1 MNDLKLNILMQAAD
15 KVSAPFRKMKQ
26 STGQLKDQL
35 REAAGQVRDLE
46 RVSGNI
52 QSFRD
57 LKAAARQNATALGAA
72 QQRAQELGQ
81 QMAAT
86 DKVTRKMRTEFNAA
100 RKEVNRLENAEKQ
113 ISQATSGL
121 RQKLST
127 AGVDTRKLGDA
138 QRKLKTDLDAARSA
152 ADKQAKSLDRAR
164 MKTNA
169 LASARAKMQK
179 TMALQSNMAIGGAS
193 GMAAGAGALALGGR
207 MASAGVDFG
216 EQMSSVGAIARLDQ
230 TSEAMASLR
239 AQAKQLGA
247 TTSFSAS
254 EAAGGMQFLAMAG
267 FEASEIMKTMPG
279 MLDLAKAGATDLA
292 TTADIASNVLSGFG
306 MQASDMDRLGDIL
319 TATFTRSNVDLSMLG
334 ETMKYTAPIAKEFG
348 ASVEDVAAM
357 SGMLGNVGIQGSQ
370 AGTALRALFSRMAS
384 PPKEARDAL
393 SELGVVTMDAG
404 GDARDMVDIL
414 ADLAKSTEG
423 LGSAQRLAKLTAIAG
438 QEAGAAFATLIGQGG
453 SGEITKFIDV
463 LNGSM
468 GETAR
473 VAKQMG
479 DNASGDI
486 KSFWSAVEGMNI
498 SLTETN
504 DAPLRSLIQSATGVV
519 RSITGWVQANPAL
532 ASGLVKVAAVLAG
545 VIFAGGA
552 LATTVAGLLGPLA
565 MAKFAMTTLGI
576 KAGFLGGG
584 MGIVGKGIGML
595 GSVAKIAF
603 PIVAGGIRA
612 IGLAMTANPIGVI
625 IMAIAAAA
633 YVLYAYWG
641 PIKGFFIGL
650 WDSITQKFSGTWET
664 IKTILSFTPLGLI
677 VSNWGGIMD
686 FFSNLWDSILG
697 GAKAT
702 FDWIAE
708 KMGWVTGLFGDN
720 ETELNVNNNG
730 PSTSSTGGAIRRAAS
745 RPVRTMAVAPVAAAV
760 AAGPAAA
767 ASPSQASA
775 PLSQDSYQIIINPPA
790 GADANAIAKEV
801 ARQIKEIQ
809 LRNQSRMRS
818 SLADRTN

>member
-1 MNDLKLNILMQAAD
+1 MNELKLNILMQAAD

-121 RQKLST
+121 RQKLSA

-393 SELGVVTMDAG
+393 SELGVATMDTS

-473 VAKQMG
+473 VAQQMG
-479 DNASGDI
+479 DNAAGDVR
-486 KSFWSAVEGMNI
+486 SFWSAVEGMNI

-519 RSITGWVQANPAL
+519 RSFTGWVQANPAL

-641 PIKGFFIGL
+641 PIKGFFISL

-686 FFSNLWDSILG
+686 
-697 GAKAT
+697 
-702 FDWIAE
+702 WIAE

-730 PSTSSTGGAIRRAAS
+730 PSTSTTGGAIGRAAS
-745 RPVRTMAVAPVAAAV
+745 RPVRTMAVAPMAAAV

>member
-1 MNDLKLNILMQAAD
+1 MNELKLNILMQAAD

-121 RQKLST
+121 RQKLSA

-393 SELGVVTMDAG
+393 SELGVATMDTS

-473 VAKQMG
+473 VAQQMG
-479 DNASGDI
+479 DNAAGDVR
-486 KSFWSAVEGMNI
+486 SFWSAVEGMNI

-519 RSITGWVQANPAL
+519 RSFTGWVQANPAL

-641 PIKGFFIGL
+641 PIKGFFISL

-730 PSTSSTGGAIRRAAS
+730 PSTSTTGGAIGRAAS
-745 RPVRTMAVAPVAAAV
+745 RPVRTMAVAPMAAAV